1 MTRPFIVGIGGTTRV
16 NSSSE
21 LALKACLM
29 HAQALGAETKTFS
42 AEALDLPH
50 YGTGR
55 AQGDERVH
63 RLVEALRGCDG
74 VVLSSPAY
82 HGAMPAEGLA
92 YPDGSGHQFRGARI

>member
-29 HAQALGAETKTFS
+29 HVQALGAETMTFS

-55 AQGDERVH
+55 G
-63 RLVEALRGCDG
+63 
-74 VVLSSPAY
+74 
-82 HGAMPAEGLA
+82 EGRRA
-92 YPDGSGHQFRGARI
+92 GPPPR